1 MNEHMSTRVLT
12 FILIMGVFMIVVGVI
27 AVMMASLNLLDF
39 ELSLFVSGGAIIT
52 GILMSVYSFLM
63 LIMSE

>member
-1 MNEHMSTRVLT
+1 MSTRVLT